1 MKTKLET
8 TTRRLL
14 ATGII
19 GFFFVALALFAKAQ
33 APSTVAGDGVLVQ
46 YTSGTPPLVSY
57 GYSMFLLANS
67 GNAYQLIGIYPTGGN
82 SGTYSYTATGP
93 NTAQFI
99 QNDTTDGVSFQ
110 FTLTF
115 GSGTGGIFS
124 GSSISPP
131 GYSQTG
137 NFWAAN
143 RIGTAVD

>member
-82 SGTYSYTATGP
+82 SGTYSYQRRAR
-93 NTAQFI
+93 I
-99 QNDTTDGVSFQ
+99 QRSLSKTTRPMAFR
-110 FTLTF
+110 
-115 GSGTGGIFS
+115 
-124 GSSISPP
+124 SSSP
-131 GYSQTG
+131 
-137 NFWAAN
+137 
-143 RIGTAVD
+143 